1 MEIKSI
7 HPKNTINSNSHNK
20 TIINLNELFTE
31 LNTKQ
36 IEESI
41 IQSINKLIDELNNAS
56 TEKLF
61 IKTLL
66 NNKNKILKIVVENA
80 NWVPKNYYRK
90 SMLLFGMSIIGIP
103 IGVSFGFLM
112 KNMGLMGVGLPIGM
126 GIGSIIGVS
135 KDKKALAEN
144 RQLQTEI

>member
-7 HPKNTINSNSHNK
+7 HPQNTINSNSHNK